1 MSSCRNPE
9 FGSRATSN
17 RIISR
22 THLIMESIKK
32 LIRISLY
39 VLAMADPFLLFLVIF
54 RLVVIAHVSS
64 GCQGPVPVSTS
75 MPSRS
80 NSTVHHSNSTV
91 RPASVE
97 FRTPT
102 STSRLDSTSDVAECS
117 AARVFG
123 VLFRFVES
131 LHPTCRHGGRGVCAG
146 QNITL
151 CPTCGPQFDLRCS
164 VCSRIPPSP
173 ALLNLRPS

>member
-1 MSSCRNPE
+1 M
-9 FGSRATSN
+9 
-17 RIISR
+17 
-22 THLIMESIKK
+22 
-32 LIRISLY
+32 IRISLY
-39 VLAMADPFLLFLVIF
+39 VQCMFLPWLDPFLLFLVIF

-123 VLFRFVES
+123 VLFRFVKS
-131 LHPTCRHGGRGVCAG
+131 LHPTLETLGARGVCGAEHYFV
-146 QNITL
+146 
-151 CPTCGPQFDLRCS
+151 P
-164 VCSRIPPSP
+164 
-173 ALLNLRPS
+173 NLWSAV